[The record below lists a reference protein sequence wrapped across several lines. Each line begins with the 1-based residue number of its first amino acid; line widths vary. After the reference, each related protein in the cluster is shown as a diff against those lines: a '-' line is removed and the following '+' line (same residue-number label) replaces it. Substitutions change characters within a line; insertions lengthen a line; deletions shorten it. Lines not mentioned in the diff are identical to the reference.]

1 MGVPTLVR
9 CLTLYCFLFG
19 VHAMTSPLS
28 RHSTDS
34 QLLPVSSSSLRNHS
48 IPLTV
53 NNHSL
58 PEYVSSDLFKESLA
72 DVFYR
77 SMQWPKF
84 PYRYDLPHTQQTQW
98 LQFTDSTSQRY
109 GSVARALLL
118 RVCDQMISW
127 LRGQDIRAAIKGWHY
142 VSDDVLEGSGLSH
155 SIYFDLRP
163 SGGHLSTRLA
173 LDATIALKGLVGRY
187 GAFAGRFEIWQFA
200 NLRGLSEVA
209 VIEWPPVNAV
219 DDQ

>member
-1 MGVPTLVR
+1 MSVPALVR
-9 CLTLYCFLFG
+9 CLTLYCVLFG
-19 VHAMTSPLS
+19 VHAIASPLS

-34 QLLPVSSSSLRNHS
+34 QLLPISSSSLRNHS

-58 PEYVSSDLFKESLA
+58 PEYVSGDLFKESLA

-84 PYRYDLPHTQQTQW
+84 PYRYDLPGTQQTQW
-98 LQFTDSTSQRY
+98 LQFTDSTSPRY

-118 RVCDQMISW
+118 RVCDQMINW
-127 LRGQDIRAAIKGWHY
+127 LRAQDLRAEIKGWHY
-142 VSDDVLEGSGLSH
+142 VSDGVLEGSGLSH

-163 SGGHLSTRLA
+163 SGVQLSTRLA
-173 LDATIALKGLVGRY
+173 LDATMALKGLVGRY
-187 GAFAGRFEIWQFA
+187 GAFAGRFEIWQFG
-200 NLRGLSEVA
+200 NLRGLSEVV